1 MPRKVRRII
10 DTVLQSKQ
18 NTLFEVITQLLC
30 RKFWSPAIDR
40 ITPLNLQ
47 VFFPNVVRP
56 DVLVRSREKY
66 SVL

>member
-1 MPRKVRRII
+1 MPRKVRRISI
-10 DTVLQSKQ
+10 TVLQSKQ

-47 VFFPNVVRP
+47 VFFPNVVRQGA
-56 DVLVRSREKY
+56 LVRYRVKCN
-66 SVL
+66 VL